1 MSILYIKLRML
12 VSIIMPYFKKKKYV
26 KYSVLSVLN
35 QTFKNFELIIVYDNE
50 TNDELKFIN
59 KIKKLDKRIKVIKN
73 KFNIGAGLSRNVG
86 IDNSKGAYLA
96 FLDADDLWLKN
107 KLFAQIKFMRQK
119 NIEISHTSYEII
131 DDDLAIRGTRQA
143 KLMNYKKLIKSCDIG
158 LSTVIIKKSLI
169 KNLRFPNLKTK
180 EDYVLWLEIAKKGK
194 TIHALN
200 TKLTQWR
207 KSKNSLSSS
216 VVRKLT
222 DGYYVYRH
230 HLKFSVIKSLY
241 SLLVLSINFLKKIK

>member
-1 MSILYIKLRML
+1 MSVLYIQLTML

-50 TNDELKFIN
+50 TSDELKFIN
-59 KIKKLDKRIKVIKN
+59 KIKKLDKRIKVIEN
-73 KFNIGAGLSRNVG
+73 KFNIGAGLSRNIG
-86 IDNSKGAYLA
+86 IDHSEGIYLA
-96 FLDADDLWLKN
+96 FLDADDLWHKD
-107 KLFAQIKFMRQK
+107 KLFTQIRFMRKK

-131 DDDLAIRGTRQA
+131 DDDLIIRGTRQA
-143 KLMNYKKLIKSCDIG
+143 KLMNYKKLIRSCDIG

-169 KNLRFPNLKTK
+169 KNLKFPNLKTK
-180 EDYVLWLEIAKKGK
+180 EDYVLWLEITKNGK

-200 TKLTQWR
+200 TMLTQWR

-216 VVRKLT
+216 VIRKLT
-222 DGYYVYRH
+222 DGYYVYRYY
-230 HLKFSVIKSLY
+230 LKFSVIKSLY
-241 SLLVLSINFLKKIK
+241 SLFVLSINFLNKTK

>member
-1 MSILYIKLRML
+1 ML

-50 TNDELKFIN
+50 TSDELKFIN

-86 IDNSKGAYLA
+86 IDHSKGVYLA
-96 FLDADDLWLKN
+96 FLDADDLWHKN
-107 KLFAQIKFMRQK
+107 KLFAQIKFMRKK

-131 DDDLAIRGTRQA
+131 DDDSVIKGTRQA

-180 EDYVLWLEIAKKGK
+180 EDYVLWLEIAKNGK
-194 TIHALN
+194 IIHALN

-207 KSKNSLSSS
+207 KSNNSLSSS

-222 DGYYVYRH
+222 DGYYVYRCY
-230 HLKFSVIKSLY
+230 LKFNVIKSFY
-241 SLLVLSINFLKKIK
+241 SLFVLSINFLNKNK

>member
-1 MSILYIKLRML
+1 ML

-26 KYSVLSVLN
+26 KNSVLSVLN
-35 QTFKNFELIIVYDNE
+35 QTLKNFELIIVYDNE
-50 TNDELKFIN
+50 TSHELKFIN

-73 KFNIGAGLSRNVG
+73 KSNIGAGLSRNIG
-86 IDNSKGAYLA
+86 INHSKGIYLA
-96 FLDADDLWLKN
+96 FLDADDLWHKN
-107 KLFAQIKFMRQK
+107 KLFAQIKFMRKK

-131 DDDLAIRGTRQA
+131 DDDSVIKGTRQA

-230 HLKFSVIKSLY
+230 YLKFSVIKSLY
-241 SLLVLSINFLKKIK
+241 SLLVLSINFLNKTK

>member
-1 MSILYIKLRML
+1 MML
-12 VSIIMPYFKKKKYV
+12 VSIIIPYYKKKDYIK
-26 KYSVLSVLN
+26 KTINSILK
-35 QTFKNFELIIVYDNE
+35 QTYKKFEIIII
-50 TNDELKFIN
+50 NDEPGELSKNILSFLK
-59 KIKKLDKRIKVIKN
+59 KKDSRIKIINN
-73 KFNIGAGLSRNVG
+73 KKNIGAGKSRNKG
-86 IDNSKGAYLA
+86 INIAKGKYIA
-96 FLDADDLWLKN
+96 FIDSDDLWKKN
-107 KLFAQIKFMRQK
+107 KLLKQIEFMRKK

-131 DDDLAIRGTRQA
+131 DDDLVTRGTRQA

-216 VVRKLT
+216 VARKLT

-241 SLLVLSINFLKKIK
+241 SLLVLSINFLKKTK

>member
-1 MSILYIKLRML
+1 MML
-12 VSIIMPYFKKKKYV
+12 VSIIIPYYKKKDYIK
-26 KYSVLSVLN
+26 KTINSILK
-35 QTFKNFELIIVYDNE
+35 QTYKKFEIIII
-50 TNDELKFIN
+50 NDEPGELSKNILSFLK
-59 KIKKLDKRIKVIKN
+59 KKDSRIKIINN
-73 KFNIGAGLSRNVG
+73 KKNIGAGKSRNKG
-86 IDNSKGAYLA
+86 INIAKGKYIA
-96 FLDADDLWLKN
+96 FIDSDDLWKKN
-107 KLFAQIKFMRQK
+107 KLLKQIEFMRKK

-143 KLMNYKKLIKSCDIG
+143 KLTNYKKLIKSCDIG

-216 VVRKLT
+216 VARKLT

-241 SLLVLSINFLKKIK
+241 SLLVLSINFLNKSK

>member
-1 MSILYIKLRML
+1 
-12 VSIIMPYFKKKKYV
+12 MPYFKKKKYV

-50 TNDELKFIN
+50 TSDELKFIN

-73 KFNIGAGLSRNVG
+73 KSNIGAGLSRNVG
-86 IDNSKGAYLA
+86 IDHSKGAYLA
-96 FLDADDLWLKN
+96 FLDADDLWHKN
-107 KLFAQIKFMRQK
+107 KLFAQIKFMRKK

-194 TIHALN
+194 IIHALN

-207 KSKNSLSSS
+207 KSNNSLSSS

-241 SLLVLSINFLKKIK
+241 SLLVLSINFLNKTK

>member
-1 MSILYIKLRML
+1 MML
-12 VSIIMPYFKKKKYV
+12 VSIIIPYYKKKDYIK
-26 KYSVLSVLN
+26 KTINSILK
-35 QTFKNFELIIVYDNE
+35 QTYKKFEIIII
-50 TNDELKFIN
+50 NDEPGELSKNILSFLK
-59 KIKKLDKRIKVIKN
+59 KKDSRIKIINN
-73 KFNIGAGLSRNVG
+73 KKNIGAGKSRNKG
-86 IDNSKGAYLA
+86 INIAKGKYIA
-96 FLDADDLWLKN
+96 FIDSDDLWKKN
-107 KLFAQIKFMRQK
+107 KLLKQIEFMRKK

-131 DDDLAIRGTRQA
+131 DDDLVTRGTRQA
-143 KLMNYKKLIKSCDIG
+143 KLMNYKELIKSCDIG

-241 SLLVLSINFLKKIK
+241 SLLVLSINFLKKTK

>member
-1 MSILYIKLRML
+1 ML
-12 VSIIMPYFKKKKYV
+12 VSIIIPYYKKKDYIK
-26 KYSVLSVLN
+26 KTINSILK
-35 QTFKNFELIIVYDNE
+35 QTYKKFEIIII
-50 TNDELKFIN
+50 NDEPGELSKNILSFLK
-59 KIKKLDKRIKVIKN
+59 KKDSRIKIINN
-73 KFNIGAGLSRNVG
+73 KKNIGAGKSRNKG
-86 IDNSKGAYLA
+86 INIAKGKYIA
-96 FLDADDLWLKN
+96 FIDSDDLWKKN
-107 KLFAQIKFMRQK
+107 KLLKQIEFMRKK

-131 DDDLAIRGTRQA
+131 DDDLVTRGTRQA

-241 SLLVLSINFLKKIK
+241 SLLVLSINFLKKTK

>member
-1 MSILYIKLRML
+1 ML
-12 VSIIMPYFKKKKYV
+12 VSIIIPYYKKKDYIK
-26 KYSVLSVLN
+26 KTINSILK
-35 QTFKNFELIIVYDNE
+35 QTYKKFEIIII
-50 TNDELKFIN
+50 NDEPGELSKNILSFLK
-59 KIKKLDKRIKVIKN
+59 KKDSRIKIINN
-73 KFNIGAGLSRNVG
+73 KKNIGAGKSRNKG
-86 IDNSKGAYLA
+86 INIAKGKYIA
-96 FLDADDLWLKN
+96 FIDSDDVWKKN
-107 KLFAQIKFMRQK
+107 KLLKQIEFMRRK

-143 KLMNYKKLIKSCDIG
+143 KVMNYKKLIKSCDIG

-241 SLLVLSINFLKKIK
+241 SLLVLSINFLNKSK

>member
-1 MSILYIKLRML
+1 MML
-12 VSIIMPYFKKKKYV
+12 VSIIIPYYKKKDYIK
-26 KYSVLSVLN
+26 KTINSILK
-35 QTFKNFELIIVYDNE
+35 QTYKKFEIIII
-50 TNDELKFIN
+50 NDEPGELSKNILSFLK
-59 KIKKLDKRIKVIKN
+59 KKDSRIKIINN
-73 KFNIGAGLSRNVG
+73 KKNIGAGKSRNKG
-86 IDNSKGAYLA
+86 INIAKGKYIA
-96 FLDADDLWLKN
+96 FIDSDDLWKKN
-107 KLFAQIKFMRQK
+107 KLLKQIEFMRKK

-131 DDDLAIRGTRQA
+131 DDDLVTRGTRQA

-216 VVRKLT
+216 VARKLT

-230 HLKFSVIKSLY
+230 HLKFNFIKYLY

>member
-1 MSILYIKLRML
+1 ML
-12 VSIIMPYFKKKKYV
+12 ISIIMPYFKKKKYV

-35 QTFKNFELIIVYDNE
+35 QTLKNFELIIVYDNE
-50 TNDELKFIN
+50 TSDELKFIN
-59 KIKKLDKRIKVIKN
+59 RIKKLDKRIKVIKN
-73 KFNIGAGLSRNVG
+73 KSNIGVGLSRNVG
-86 IDNSKGAYLA
+86 IDHSKGVYIA
-96 FLDADDLWLKN
+96 FLDADDLWHKN
-107 KLFAQIKFMRQK
+107 KLFTQIKFMRKK

-241 SLLVLSINFLKKIK
+241 SLLVLSINFLNKSK

>member
-1 MSILYIKLRML
+1 MML
-12 VSIIMPYFKKKKYV
+12 VSIIIPYYKKKDYIK
-26 KYSVLSVLN
+26 KTINSILK
-35 QTFKNFELIIVYDNE
+35 QTYKKFEIIII
-50 TNDELKFIN
+50 NDEPGELSKNILSFLK
-59 KIKKLDKRIKVIKN
+59 KKDSRIKIINN
-73 KFNIGAGLSRNVG
+73 KKNIGAGKSRNKG
-86 IDNSKGAYLA
+86 INIAKGKYIA
-96 FLDADDLWLKN
+96 FIDSDDLWKKN
-107 KLFAQIKFMRQK
+107 KLLKQIEFMRKK

-131 DDDLAIRGTRQA
+131 DDDLVTRGTRQA

-207 KSKNSLSSS
+207 RSKNSLSSS

>member
-1 MSILYIKLRML
+1 ML

-35 QTFKNFELIIVYDNE
+35 QTFKNFELIIVYDNK
-50 TNDELKFIN
+50 TSDELKFIN

-73 KFNIGAGLSRNVG
+73 KSNIGAGLSRNVG
-86 IDNSKGAYLA
+86 IDHSKGVYLA
-96 FLDADDLWLKN
+96 FLDADDLWYKN
-107 KLFAQIKFMRQK
+107 KLSNQIKFMRKK

-131 DDDLAIRGTRQA
+131 NDDSVIKETRQA

-180 EDYVLWLEIAKKGK
+180 EDYILWLEVTKNGK
-194 TIHALN
+194 VIHALN

-207 KSKNSLSSS
+207 KSNNSLSSS
-216 VVRKLT
+216 VVRKLI
-222 DGYYVYRH
+222 DGYYVYRYY
-230 HLKFSVIKSLY
+230 LKFNIIKSLY
-241 SLLVLSINFLKKIK
+241 SLFILSVNFLNKTK

>member
-1 MSILYIKLRML
+1 MML
-12 VSIIMPYFKKKKYV
+12 VSIIIPYYKKKDYIK
-26 KYSVLSVLN
+26 KTINSILK
-35 QTFKNFELIIVYDNE
+35 QTYKKFEIIII
-50 TNDELKFIN
+50 NDEPGELSKNILSFLK
-59 KIKKLDKRIKVIKN
+59 KKDSRIKIINN
-73 KFNIGAGLSRNVG
+73 KKNIGAGKSRNKG
-86 IDNSKGAYLA
+86 INIAKGKYIA
-96 FLDADDLWLKN
+96 FIDSDDLWKKN
-107 KLFAQIKFMRQK
+107 KLLKQIEFMRRK

-143 KLMNYKKLIKSCDIG
+143 KVMNYKKLIKSCDIG

-207 KSKNSLSSS
+207 KSKNSLSAS

-230 HLKFSVIKSLY
+230 YLKFSVIKSLY
-241 SLLVLSINFLKKIK
+241 SLLVLSINFLNKSK

>member
-1 MSILYIKLRML
+1 MML
-12 VSIIMPYFKKKKYV
+12 VSIIIPYYKKKDYIK
-26 KYSVLSVLN
+26 KTINSILK
-35 QTFKNFELIIVYDNE
+35 QTYEKFEIIII
-50 TNDELKFIN
+50 NDEPGELSKNILSFLK
-59 KIKKLDKRIKVIKN
+59 KKDSRIKIINN
-73 KFNIGAGLSRNVG
+73 KKNIGAGKSRNKG
-86 IDNSKGAYLA
+86 INIAKGKYIA
-96 FLDADDLWLKN
+96 FIDSDDVWKKN
-107 KLFAQIKFMRQK
+107 KLLKQIEFMRRK

-143 KLMNYKKLIKSCDIG
+143 KVMNYKKLIKSCDIG

>member
-1 MSILYIKLRML
+1 MML
-12 VSIIMPYFKKKKYV
+12 VSIIIPYYKKKDYIK
-26 KYSVLSVLN
+26 KTINSILK
-35 QTFKNFELIIVYDNE
+35 QTYKKFEIIII
-50 TNDELKFIN
+50 NDEPGELSKNILSFLK
-59 KIKKLDKRIKVIKN
+59 KKDSRIKIINN
-73 KFNIGAGLSRNVG
+73 KKNIGAGKSRNKG
-86 IDNSKGAYLA
+86 INIAKGKYIA
-96 FLDADDLWLKN
+96 FIDSDDLWKKN
-107 KLFAQIKFMRQK
+107 KLLKQIEFMRKK

-131 DDDLAIRGTRQA
+131 DDDLVTRGTRQA
-143 KLMNYKKLIKSCDIG
+143 KLMNYKELIKSCDIG

>member
-1 MSILYIKLRML
+1 MML
-12 VSIIMPYFKKKKYV
+12 VSIIIPYYKKKDYIKKTINSILKQTYKKFEIIIINDEPGELSKNILSFLKKKY
-26 KYSVLSVLN
+26 N
-35 QTFKNFELIIVYDNE
+35 
-50 TNDELKFIN
+50 
-59 KIKKLDKRIKVIKN
+59 RIKIINN
-73 KFNIGAGLSRNVG
+73 KKNIGAGKSRNKG
-86 IDNSKGAYLA
+86 INIAKGKYIA
-96 FLDADDLWLKN
+96 FIDSDDLWKKN
-107 KLFAQIKFMRQK
+107 KLLKQIEFMRKK

-131 DDDLAIRGTRQA
+131 DDDLVTRGTRQA

-216 VVRKLT
+216 VARKLT

-241 SLLVLSINFLKKIK
+241 SLLIFFINFLKKIK

>member
-1 MSILYIKLRML
+1 ML

-35 QTFKNFELIIVYDNE
+35 QTLKNFELIIVYDNK

-73 KFNIGAGLSRNVG
+73 KSNIGAGLSRNVG
-86 IDNSKGAYLA
+86 IDHSKGVYLA
-96 FLDADDLWLKN
+96 FLDADDLWHKN
-107 KLFAQIKFMRQK
+107 KLFAQIKFMRKK

-131 DDDLAIRGTRQA
+131 DDDLIIRGTRQA
-143 KLMNYKKLIKSCDIG
+143 KQMNYKKLIKSCDIG

-180 EDYVLWLEIAKKGK
+180 EDYVLWLELAKNGK
-194 TIHALN
+194 IIYALN

-207 KSKNSLSSS
+207 KSNNSLSSS

-222 DGYYVYRH
+222 DGYYVYRYY
-230 HLKFSVIKSLY
+230 LKFNVIKSLY
-241 SLLVLSINFLKKIK
+241 SLLVLSINFLNKTK

>member
-1 MSILYIKLRML
+1 MML
-12 VSIIMPYFKKKKYV
+12 VSIIIPYYKKKDYIK
-26 KYSVLSVLN
+26 KTINSILK
-35 QTFKNFELIIVYDNE
+35 QTYEKFEIIII
-50 TNDELKFIN
+50 NDEPGELSKNILSFLK
-59 KIKKLDKRIKVIKN
+59 KKDSRIKIINN
-73 KFNIGAGLSRNVG
+73 KKNIGAGKSRNKG
-86 IDNSKGAYLA
+86 INIAKGKYIA
-96 FLDADDLWLKN
+96 FIDSDDLWKKN
-107 KLFAQIKFMRQK
+107 KLLKQIEFMRRK

-143 KLMNYKKLIKSCDIG
+143 KVMNYKKLIKSCDIG

-207 KSKNSLSSS
+207 KSKNSLSAS

-241 SLLVLSINFLKKIK
+241 SLLVLSINFLNKSK

>member
-1 MSILYIKLRML
+1 MML
-12 VSIIMPYFKKKKYV
+12 VSIIIPYYKKKDYIK
-26 KYSVLSVLN
+26 KTINSILK
-35 QTFKNFELIIVYDNE
+35 QTYKKFEIIII
-50 TNDELKFIN
+50 NDEPGELSKNILSFLK
-59 KIKKLDKRIKVIKN
+59 KKDSRIKIINN
-73 KFNIGAGLSRNVG
+73 KKNIGAGKSRNKG
-86 IDNSKGAYLA
+86 INIAKGKYIA
-96 FLDADDLWLKN
+96 FIDSDDVWKKN
-107 KLFAQIKFMRQK
+107 KLLKQIEFMRRK

-143 KLMNYKKLIKSCDIG
+143 KVMNYKKLIKSCDIG

-207 KSKNSLSSS
+207 KSKNSLSAS

-241 SLLVLSINFLKKIK
+241 SLLVLSINFLNKTK

>member
-1 MSILYIKLRML
+1 MSILYIKPTML

-50 TNDELKFIN
+50 TSDELQFIN

-86 IDNSKGAYLA
+86 IDHSKGVYLA
-96 FLDADDLWLKN
+96 FLDADDLWHKN
-107 KLFAQIKFMRQK
+107 KLFAQIKFMRKK

-131 DDDLAIRGTRQA
+131 DDDSVIKGTRQA

-180 EDYVLWLEIAKKGK
+180 EDYVLWLEIAKNGK
-194 TIHALN
+194 IIHALN

-207 KSKNSLSSS
+207 KSNNSLSSS
-216 VVRKLT
+216 VVRRLT
-222 DGYYVYRH
+222 DGYYVYRCY
-230 HLKFSVIKSLY
+230 LKFNVIKSFY
-241 SLLVLSINFLKKIK
+241 SLFVLSINFLNKNK

>member
-1 MSILYIKLRML
+1 MML
-12 VSIIMPYFKKKKYV
+12 VSIIIPYYKKKDYIK
-26 KYSVLSVLN
+26 KTINSILK
-35 QTFKNFELIIVYDNE
+35 QTYKKFEIIII
-50 TNDELKFIN
+50 NDEPGELSKNILSFLK
-59 KIKKLDKRIKVIKN
+59 KKDSRIKIINN
-73 KFNIGAGLSRNVG
+73 KKNIGAGKSRNKG
-86 IDNSKGAYLA
+86 INIAKGKYIA
-96 FLDADDLWLKN
+96 FIDSDDLWKKN
-107 KLFAQIKFMRQK
+107 KLLKQIEFMRKK

-131 DDDLAIRGTRQA
+131 DDDLVTRGTRQA

-207 KSKNSLSSS
+207 KSKNSLSAS

-230 HLKFSVIKSLY
+230 YLKFSVIKSLY
-241 SLLVLSINFLKKIK
+241 SLLVLSINFLKKTQ

>member
-1 MSILYIKLRML
+1 MQEVQEDRSLI
-12 VSIIMPYFKKKKYV
+12 FENQNFTT
-26 KYSVLSVLN
+26 LN
-35 QTFKNFELIIVYDNE
+35 QDTVRIVQNSVAVTNEAAAGGAKFEED
-50 TNDELKFIN
+50 
-59 KIKKLDKRIKVIKN
+59 
-73 KFNIGAGLSRNVG
+73 
-86 IDNSKGAYLA
+86 IDSVRQNAMAY
-96 FLDADDLWLKN
+96 
-107 KLFAQIKFMRQK
+107 FAAQNR
-119 NIEISHTSYEII
+119 
-131 DDDLAIRGTRQA
+131 A
-143 KLMNYKKLIKSCDIG
+143 
-158 LSTVIIKKSLI
+158 V
-169 KNLRFPNLKTK
+169 TK

-241 SLLVLSINFLKKIK
+241 SLLVLSINFLKKMFGENINRINTNSNNAFERPVVLLLIFSSSYKFKKNHCYQLDT

>member
-1 MSILYIKLRML
+1 MML
-12 VSIIMPYFKKKKYV
+12 VSIIIPYYKKKDYIK
-26 KYSVLSVLN
+26 KTINSILK
-35 QTFKNFELIIVYDNE
+35 QTYEKFEIIII
-50 TNDELKFIN
+50 NDEPGELSKNILSFLK
-59 KIKKLDKRIKVIKN
+59 KKDSRIKIINN
-73 KFNIGAGLSRNVG
+73 KKNIGAGKSRNKG
-86 IDNSKGAYLA
+86 INIAKGKYIA
-96 FLDADDLWLKN
+96 FIDSDDLWKKN
-107 KLFAQIKFMRQK
+107 KLLKQIEFMRKK

-131 DDDLAIRGTRQA
+131 DDDLVTRGTRQA
-143 KLMNYKKLIKSCDIG
+143 KLMNYKELIKSCDIG

>member
-1 MSILYIKLRML
+1 MML
-12 VSIIMPYFKKKKYV
+12 VSIIIPYYKKKDYIK
-26 KYSVLSVLN
+26 KTINSILK
-35 QTFKNFELIIVYDNE
+35 QTYEKFEIIII
-50 TNDELKFIN
+50 NDEPGELSKNILSFLK
-59 KIKKLDKRIKVIKN
+59 KKDSRIKIINN
-73 KFNIGAGLSRNVG
+73 KKNIGAGKSRNKG
-86 IDNSKGAYLA
+86 INIAKGKYIA
-96 FLDADDLWLKN
+96 FIDSDDLWKKN
-107 KLFAQIKFMRQK
+107 KLLKQIEFMRRK

-143 KLMNYKKLIKSCDIG
+143 KVMNYKKLIKSCDIG

-207 KSKNSLSSS
+207 KSKNSLSAS

-230 HLKFSVIKSLY
+230 YLKFSVIKSLY
-241 SLLVLSINFLKKIK
+241 SLLVLSINFLNKSK

>member
-1 MSILYIKLRML
+1 MML
-12 VSIIMPYFKKKKYV
+12 VSIIIPYYKKKDYIK
-26 KYSVLSVLN
+26 KTINSILK
-35 QTFKNFELIIVYDNE
+35 QTYKKFEIIII
-50 TNDELKFIN
+50 NDEPGELSKNILSFLK
-59 KIKKLDKRIKVIKN
+59 KKDSRIKIINN
-73 KFNIGAGLSRNVG
+73 KKNIGAGKSRNKG
-86 IDNSKGAYLA
+86 INIAKGKYIA
-96 FLDADDLWLKN
+96 FIDSDDLWKKN
-107 KLFAQIKFMRQK
+107 KLLKQIEFMRKK

-131 DDDLAIRGTRQA
+131 DDDLVTRGTRQA
-143 KLMNYKKLIKSCDIG
+143 KLMNYKELIKSCDIG

-207 KSKNSLSSS
+207 RSKNSLSSS

-230 HLKFSVIKSLY
+230 YLKFSVIKSLY
-241 SLLVLSINFLKKIK
+241 SLLVLSINFLNKSK

>member
-1 MSILYIKLRML
+1 MML
-12 VSIIMPYFKKKKYV
+12 VSIIIPYYKKKDYIK
-26 KYSVLSVLN
+26 KTINSILK
-35 QTFKNFELIIVYDNE
+35 QTYKKFEIIII
-50 TNDELKFIN
+50 NDEPGELSKNILSFLK
-59 KIKKLDKRIKVIKN
+59 KKDSRIKIINN
-73 KFNIGAGLSRNVG
+73 KKNIGAGKSRNKG
-86 IDNSKGAYLA
+86 INIAKGKYIA
-96 FLDADDLWLKN
+96 FIDSDDVWKKN
-107 KLFAQIKFMRQK
+107 KLLKQIEFMRRK

-143 KLMNYKKLIKSCDIG
+143 KVMNYKKLIKSCDIG

-207 KSKNSLSSS
+207 KSKNSLSAS

-241 SLLVLSINFLKKIK
+241 SLLVLSINFLNKSK

>member
-1 MSILYIKLRML
+1 MSVLYIKLTML
-12 VSIIMPYFKKKKYV
+12 VSIIMPYFKNKKYV

-35 QTFKNFELIIVYDNE
+35 QTFKNFELIIVYDNK
-50 TNDELKFIN
+50 TSDELKFIN

-73 KFNIGAGLSRNVG
+73 KSNIGAGLSRNVG
-86 IDNSKGAYLA
+86 IDQSKGVYLA
-96 FLDADDLWLKN
+96 FLDADDLWHKN
-107 KLFAQIKFMRQK
+107 KLFTQIKFMRKK

-131 DDDLAIRGTRQA
+131 DDDLVIRGTRQA
-143 KLMNYKKLIKSCDIG
+143 KPMNYKKLIKSCDIG

-180 EDYVLWLEIAKKGK
+180 EDYVLWLEIAKNGK
-194 TIHALN
+194 IIHALN

-207 KSKNSLSSS
+207 KSNNSLSSS

-222 DGYYVYRH
+222 DGYYVYRYY
-230 HLKFSVIKSLY
+230 LKFNVIKSLY
-241 SLLVLSINFLKKIK
+241 SLLVLSINFLNKTK

>member
-1 MSILYIKLRML
+1 M
-12 VSIIMPYFKKKKYV
+12 
-26 KYSVLSVLN
+26 
-35 QTFKNFELIIVYDNE
+35 
-50 TNDELKFIN
+50 
-59 KIKKLDKRIKVIKN
+59 
-73 KFNIGAGLSRNVG
+73 
-86 IDNSKGAYLA
+86 A
-96 FLDADDLWLKN
+96 FLDADDLWHKN
-107 KLFAQIKFMRQK
+107 KLFTQIKFMRKK

-131 DDDLAIRGTRQA
+131 DDDLVIRGTRQA
-143 KLMNYKKLIKSCDIG
+143 KPMNYKKLIKSCDIG

-241 SLLVLSINFLKKIK
+241 SLLVLSINFLNKSK